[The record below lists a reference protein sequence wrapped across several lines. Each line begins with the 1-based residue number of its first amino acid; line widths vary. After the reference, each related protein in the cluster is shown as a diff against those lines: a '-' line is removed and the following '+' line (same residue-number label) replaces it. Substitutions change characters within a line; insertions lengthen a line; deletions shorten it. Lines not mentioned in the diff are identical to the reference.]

1 MADIID
7 TIKIVFKKALADDIM
22 GTAARVAYYFFLAI
36 FPGIIAL
43 FALAGI
49 VGGDQAFEWIMSLV
63 RQGLPQD
70 AEVMIAEFVGE
81 ITGESRPGLLS
92 LGILGVL
99 WAASNSF
106 NGLTIGLNKMYN
118 IDEYRSWWKRRLGAV
133 GLLIASGILLNL
145 GATAILAGPELARL
159 LGLDAA
165 VVYVTWASA
174 FLFITALFWLTY
186 YLLPNTDQSSG
197 KIQVL
202 IGAAVGTVLW
212 ILASVLFRA
221 YVANFGSFGATYGVL
236 GGVIVLML
244 WLYITALAILFGG
257 EVAATLQQR
266 VRERTSPEP

>member
-1 MADIID
+1 MGHIID
-7 TIKIVFKKALADDIM
+7 TIKTVLKKAIADDIT

-36 FPGIIAL
+36 FPAIIAL

-70 AEVMIAEFVGE
+70 AEVMIEQFVGE

-118 IDEYRSWWKRRLGAV
+118 VDEHRSWWKRRLGAL
-133 GLLIASGILLNL
+133 GLLIASGVALNL
-145 GATAILAGPELARL
+145 GATAILAGPELIRA
-159 LGLDAA
+159 LGLDAV
-165 VVYVTWASA
+165 VVYATWASA
-174 FLFITALFWLTY
+174 FVVITALFWLTY
-186 YLLPNTDQSSG
+186 YLLPNADQTGG
-197 KIQVL
+197 KKEVL
-202 IGAAVGTVLW
+202 IGAVAGTVVW
-212 ILASVLFRA
+212 ILASALFRA
-221 YVANFGSFGATYGVL
+221 YVANFGSYGATYGVL

-266 VRERTSPEP
+266 GRDSTSPES